1 MVLSSAPPR
10 PVSTC
15 QTSTHAISGERQPP
29 AAGSRRRVQLQAQA
43 PRPGHAG
50 QPFGVLWGALCF
62 GISRRIET
70 GYGGG
75 CARARGRTIRRST
88 ARPVLDPPSPPVAND
103 VINRAPWRERKGRCD
118 IEGSS
123 LHSACRPLDGP
134 RSQRGGVPIVG
145 FVVNGCKELV
155 ALVTKALSR
164 AAQGGSATTKWRVA
178 ETCNGCRVLVALA
191 SRRHC
196 FLRKSCLCPTWG
208 DDDTLLC
215 APCYDDSPWG
225 FAGRRVQSCPSLRI
239 DGAILSLEILHSFL
253 HARICLS
260 VWLGIS
266 SELRPRMDF
275 VSLVCGIPPVGPGV
289 GHGKEEGRRGVVT
302 AAHHFAAKK
311 DAMTNAQRVVSIQGK
326 TPTTFMVLVAP
337 ASESNI
343 LRIGDDDWDVFGQLV
358 DGGARFCVGC
368 SLWK

>member
-1 MVLSSAPPR
+1 MQGSPLGSFGEPFALASPAVSKRGMGEVAHALGGEQSVGRQPVLSWTLPPR
-10 PVSTC
+10 LSRMTLLIGRPGERERAD
-15 QTSTHAISGERQPP
+15 AIS
-29 AAGSRRRVQLQAQA
+29 
-43 PRPGHAG
+43 
-50 QPFGVLWGALCF
+50 
-62 GISRRIET
+62 
-70 GYGGG
+70 
-75 CARARGRTIRRST
+75 RARLCTLPAGRWTV
-88 ARPVLDPPSPPVAND
+88 PGP
-103 VINRAPWRERKGRCD
+103 K
-118 IEGSS
+118 EGGS
-123 LHSACRPLDGP
+123 HCRLCGEWM
-134 RSQRGGVPIVG
+134 QG
-145 FVVNGCKELV
+145 V

-343 LRIGDDDWDVFGQLV
+343 LGDDDWDVFGQLV